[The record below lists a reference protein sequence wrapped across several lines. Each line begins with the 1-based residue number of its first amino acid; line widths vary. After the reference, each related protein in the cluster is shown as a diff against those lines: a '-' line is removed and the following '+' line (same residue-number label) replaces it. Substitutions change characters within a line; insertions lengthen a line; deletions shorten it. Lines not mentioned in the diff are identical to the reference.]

1 MLPKQCQQ
9 HVTASVPQR
18 AGPPVP
24 PHLPMGVASKKANGA
39 AISAPSMELCSSRLA
54 RYDLYG
60 RTRYGTVR
68 QQR

>member
-1 MLPKQCQQ
+1 M
-9 HVTASVPQR
+9 
-18 AGPPVP
+18 P
-24 PHLPMGVASKKANGA
+24 PHLPIGVASKKANGA